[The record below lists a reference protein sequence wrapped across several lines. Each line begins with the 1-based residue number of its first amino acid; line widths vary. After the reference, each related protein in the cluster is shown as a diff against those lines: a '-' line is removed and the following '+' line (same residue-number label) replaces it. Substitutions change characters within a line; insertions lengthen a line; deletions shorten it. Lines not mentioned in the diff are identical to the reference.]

1 MNLILII
8 LFNLIIFLNIDFI
21 IKKYGVYDYPDKI
34 RKIHKNKTSL
44 SGGLIIFLN
53 ILVIIFCYSFQ
64 GSQFEN
70 LIKYFFNNNIIYLFL
85 FLFYL
90 TVIFL
95 FGFFDDKFNIS
106 ANKKIIFLLIF
117 IFFLISLDSSLV
129 ISKINFSFSNDVFYL
144 KEFKIFFTI
153 LCFLLFIN
161 AFNMFDGINL
171 QSGLYSIYIFIIFF
185 YFSENFLFL
194 IILIP
199 LVVFLYFNFKNKIFL
214 GNSGSYIIGFLISYF
229 TIKMFNNFN
238 NIFSDEIFLL
248 MLMPGFDMLRLFI
261 FRLLNKKNP
270 FVSDNNHFHHLLYS
284 NYNFTYAIIINLFLS
299 VMPFILGFFV
309 PSYIAFLFFLIIYF
323 SFLTFL
329 KNNDQK

>member
-1 MNLILII
+1 
-8 LFNLIIFLNIDFI
+8 
-21 IKKYGVYDYPDKI
+21 VYDYPDKI

-70 LIKYFFNNNIIYLFL
+70 LIKYFFNNNIIYLYL
-85 FLFYL
+85 FLFFL

-117 IFFLISLDSSLV
+117 IFFSISLDSGLV
-129 ISKINFSFSNDVFYL
+129 ISKINFSFFNDVFYL
-144 KEFKIFFTI
+144 KEFNFFFTI

-199 LVVFLYFNFKNKIFL
+199 LVAFLYFNFKNKIFL
-214 GNSGSYIIGFLISYF
+214 GNSGSYLIGFLISYF

-329 KNNDQK
+329 KNNEQK

>member
-1 MNLILII
+1 MNLMLII

-34 RKIHKNKTSL
+34 RKIHKKKTSL

-53 ILVIIFCYSFQ
+53 ILVIILCYSFQ

-85 FLFYL
+85 FLFHL

-106 ANKKIIFLLIF
+106 ARKKIIFLLIF

-129 ISKINFSFSNDVFYL
+129 ISKINFSFSSDVFYL

-199 LVVFLYFNFKNKIFL
+199 LVTFLYFNFKNKIFL
-214 GNSGSYIIGFLISYF
+214 GNSGSYLIGFLISYF

-270 FVSDNNHFHHLLYS
+270 FVSDSNHFHHLLYS
-284 NYNFTYAIIINLFLS
+284 NYNFTYAIISNLFLS

>member
-34 RKIHKNKTSL
+34 RKIHKKKTSL

-117 IFFLISLDSSLV
+117 IFFSISLDSSLV
-129 ISKINFSFSNDVFYL
+129 IFKINFSFSNDVFYL
-144 KEFKIFFTI
+144 KELKIFFTI

-199 LVVFLYFNFKNKIFL
+199 LVAFLYFNFKNKIFL
-214 GNSGSYIIGFLISYF
+214 GNSGSYLIGFLISYF
-229 TIKMFNNFN
+229 IIKMFNNFN

-323 SFLTFL
+323 SFLTLL

>member
-70 LIKYFFNNNIIYLFL
+70 LIKYFFNNNIIYLYL

-117 IFFLISLDSSLV
+117 IFFSISLDSSLV

-199 LVVFLYFNFKNKIFL
+199 LVAFLYFNFKNKIFL
-214 GNSGSYIIGFLISYF
+214 GNSGSYLIGFLISYF

-329 KNNDQK
+329 KNNEQK

>member
-70 LIKYFFNNNIIYLFL
+70 FIKYFFNNNIIYLYL

-117 IFFLISLDSSLV
+117 IFFSISLDSSLV

-199 LVVFLYFNFKNKIFL
+199 LVAFLYFNFKNKIFL
-214 GNSGSYIIGFLISYF
+214 GNSGSYLIGFLISYF

-270 FVSDNNHFHHLLYS
+270 FASDNNHFHHLLYS

-329 KNNDQK
+329 KNNEQK

>member
-1 MNLILII
+1 MSYIFII
-8 LFNLIIFLNIDFI
+8 IFNLIIFSAIDFI
-21 IKKYGVYDYPDKI
+21 IKKYGVYDYPDKD
-34 RKIHKNKTSL
+34 RKIHKKKISL

-53 ILVIIFCYSFQ
+53 IFFIVFCYSFE
-64 GSQFEN
+64 SSKFEN
-70 LIKYFFNNNIIYLFL
+70 LIKYFFNNNNINLFL

-90 TVIFL
+90 IVIFL
-95 FGFFDDKFNIS
+95 FGFFDDKFNIN

-117 IFFLISLDSSLV
+117 IFFSINLDSSLV
-129 ISKINFSFSNDVFYL
+129 LSKINFSFSNDIFYL
-144 KEFKIFFTI
+144 KQFEIFFTI

-185 YFSENFLFL
+185 LFSENYVFL
-194 IILIP
+194 IMLIP
-199 LVVFLYFNFKNKIFL
+199 FITFLYFNFKNKIFL
-214 GNSGSYIIGFLISYF
+214 GNSGSYLIGFLISYF
-229 TIKMFNNFN
+229 TIKIFNNFN
-238 NIFSDEIFLL
+238 NIFSDKIFLL

-270 FVSDNNHFHHLLYS
+270 FTPDNNHFHHLLLS
-284 NYNFTYAIIINLFLS
+284 NYNFTYAIIINFFLS

-309 PSYIAFLFFLIIYF
+309 SSYIALLLFLIIYF
-323 SFLTFL
+323 SFLTFF

>member
-64 GSQFEN
+64 ASQFEN
-70 LIKYFFNNNIIYLFL
+70 LIKYFFNNNIIYLYL

-117 IFFLISLDSSLV
+117 IFFSISLDSSLV

-199 LVVFLYFNFKNKIFL
+199 LVAFLYFNFKNKIFL
-214 GNSGSYIIGFLISYF
+214 GNSGSYLIGFLISYF

-284 NYNFTYAIIINLFLS
+284 NYNFIYAIIINLFLS

-329 KNNDQK
+329 KNNEQK

>member
-1 MNLILII
+1 
-8 LFNLIIFLNIDFI
+8 
-21 IKKYGVYDYPDKI
+21 VYDYPDKI

-70 LIKYFFNNNIIYLFL
+70 LIKYFFNNNIIYLYL

-117 IFFLISLDSSLV
+117 IFFSISLDSSLV

-199 LVVFLYFNFKNKIFL
+199 LVAFLYFNFKNKIFL
-214 GNSGSYIIGFLISYF
+214 GNSGSYLIGFLISYF

-329 KNNDQK
+329 KNNEQK

>member
-34 RKIHKNKTSL
+34 RKTHKKKTSL

-53 ILVIIFCYSFQ
+53 ILVIIYCYSFQ

-144 KEFKIFFTI
+144 KELNFFFTV

-185 YFSENFLFL
+185 YFSEDFLFL

-199 LVVFLYFNFKNKIFL
+199 LVAFLYFNFKNKIFL
-214 GNSGSYIIGFLISYF
+214 GNSGSYLIGFLISYF

-284 NYNFTYAIIINLFLS
+284 NYNFTYAIIINFFLS

-309 PSYIAFLFFLIIYF
+309 PSYIAFLFFLIMYF

>member
-1 MNLILII
+1 
-8 LFNLIIFLNIDFI
+8 
-21 IKKYGVYDYPDKI
+21 
-34 RKIHKNKTSL
+34 
-44 SGGLIIFLN
+44 
-53 ILVIIFCYSFQ
+53 
-64 GSQFEN
+64 
-70 LIKYFFNNNIIYLFL
+70 
-85 FLFYL
+85 
-90 TVIFL
+90 
-95 FGFFDDKFNIS
+95 
-106 ANKKIIFLLIF
+106 
-117 IFFLISLDSSLV
+117 
-129 ISKINFSFSNDVFYL
+129 
-144 KEFKIFFTI
+144 
-153 LCFLLFIN
+153 
-161 AFNMFDGINL
+161 MFDGINL

-199 LVVFLYFNFKNKIFL
+199 LVAFLYFNFKNKIFL
-214 GNSGSYIIGFLISYF
+214 GNSGSYLIGFLISYF

-329 KNNDQK
+329 KNNEQK

>member
-34 RKIHKNKTSL
+34 RKIHKKKTSL

-70 LIKYFFNNNIIYLFL
+70 LIKYFFNNNIIYLYL

-117 IFFLISLDSSLV
+117 IFFF
-129 ISKINFSFSNDVFYL
+129 NQFRF
-144 KEFKIFFTI
+144 EF
-153 LCFLLFIN
+153 
-161 AFNMFDGINL
+161 
-171 QSGLYSIYIFIIFF
+171 
-185 YFSENFLFL
+185 
-194 IILIP
+194 
-199 LVVFLYFNFKNKIFL
+199 
-214 GNSGSYIIGFLISYF
+214 SYF
-229 TIKMFNNFN
+229 QDK
-238 NIFSDEIFLL
+238 
-248 MLMPGFDMLRLFI
+248 
-261 FRLLNKKNP
+261 
-270 FVSDNNHFHHLLYS
+270 
-284 NYNFTYAIIINLFLS
+284 
-299 VMPFILGFFV
+299 FF
-309 PSYIAFLFFLIIYF
+309 FF
-323 SFLTFL
+323 
-329 KNNDQK
+329 

>member
-34 RKIHKNKTSL
+34 RKIHKKKTSL

-117 IFFLISLDSSLV
+117 IFFSISLDSSLV

-199 LVVFLYFNFKNKIFL
+199 LVAFLYFNFKNKIFL

-323 SFLTFL
+323 SFLTFI

>member
-1 MNLILII
+1 
-8 LFNLIIFLNIDFI
+8 
-21 IKKYGVYDYPDKI
+21 VYDYPDKI

-70 LIKYFFNNNIIYLFL
+70 LIKYFFNNNIIYLYL

-90 TVIFL
+90 TVISL
-95 FGFFDDKFNIS
+95 FGFFDDKFDIS
-106 ANKKIIFLLIF
+106 ANKKIIFLLTF
-117 IFFLISLDSSLV
+117 IFFSISLDSSLV

-144 KEFKIFFTI
+144 KEFKFFFTI

-199 LVVFLYFNFKNKIFL
+199 LVAFLYFNFKNKIFL
-214 GNSGSYIIGFLISYF
+214 GNSGSYLIGFLISYF

-284 NYNFTYAIIINLFLS
+284 NYNFTYAITINLFLS

-329 KNNDQK
+329 KNNEQK

>member
-1 MNLILII
+1 
-8 LFNLIIFLNIDFI
+8 
-21 IKKYGVYDYPDKI
+21 VYDYPDKI

>member
-1 MNLILII
+1 M
-8 LFNLIIFLNIDFI
+8 FNLIIFLNIDFI

-70 LIKYFFNNNIIYLFL
+70 LIKYFFNNNIIYLYL

-117 IFFLISLDSSLV
+117 IFFSISLDSSLV

-199 LVVFLYFNFKNKIFL
+199 LVAFLYFNFKNKIFL
-214 GNSGSYIIGFLISYF
+214 GNSGSYLIGFLISYF

-329 KNNDQK
+329 KNNEQK

>member
-70 LIKYFFNNNIIYLFL
+70 LIKYFFNNNIIYLYL

-117 IFFLISLDSSLV
+117 IFFSISLDSSLV

-144 KEFKIFFTI
+144 KEFKFFFTI

-199 LVVFLYFNFKNKIFL
+199 LVAFLYFNFKNKIFL
-214 GNSGSYIIGFLISYF
+214 GNSGSYLIGFLISYF

-329 KNNDQK
+329 KNNEQK

>member
-70 LIKYFFNNNIIYLFL
+70 LIKYFFNNNIIYLYL
-85 FLFYL
+85 FLFFL

-117 IFFLISLDSSLV
+117 IFFSISLDSSLV

-144 KEFKIFFTI
+144 KEFKFFFTI

-199 LVVFLYFNFKNKIFL
+199 LVAFLYFNFKNKIFL

-329 KNNDQK
+329 KNNEQK